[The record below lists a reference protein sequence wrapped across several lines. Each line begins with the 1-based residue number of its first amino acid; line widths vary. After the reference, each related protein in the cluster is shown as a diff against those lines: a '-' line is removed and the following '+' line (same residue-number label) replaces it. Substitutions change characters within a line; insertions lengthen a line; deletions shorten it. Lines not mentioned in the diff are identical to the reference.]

1 MYKTK
6 HFTIHELV
14 HPRII
19 MAIGEHL
26 AWQRLDA
33 NCLMDIDLIRET
45 WGDVIYINRGRHDSR
60 GLRPPNDAV
69 GATYSLHK
77 QGKAFDL
84 VPKNGD
90 VRGLWELVYDMAGR
104 DEFRAINTI
113 ESLAFTPTW
122 VHVANC
128 NTSERPLVINP

>member
-6 HFTIHELV
+6 HFTIKELV

-19 MAIGEHL
+19 AAIGEHL

-33 NCLMDIDLIRET
+33 LCLMDLDFIREC
-45 WGDVIYINRGRHDSR
+45 WGSPIIINSGRYDSR
-60 GLRPPNDAV
+60 GLRPPNDGD
-69 GATYSLHK
+69 GAMYSLHK

-84 VPKNGD
+84 VPANGD
-90 VRGLWELVYDMAGR
+90 TKGLWEMIYDLVETDSLRTM
-104 DEFRAINTI
+104 NTL

-128 NTSERPLVINP
+128 NTSEKPLIIKP